1 MRQPDF
7 RNLFAFEISNCSAAT
22 TMTANGLAVLA
33 GTDQHGL
40 ATKARTDRARTVIE
54 NTQQRPKKNTS
65 GDVGKVRNNLLQ
77 ERQREVFLA
86 SIGCAFNGSDRKE
99 IFVSFG

>member
-86 SIGCAFNGSDRKE
+86 SIGCAFDGSYRKK
-99 IFVSFG
+99 IIVPFG